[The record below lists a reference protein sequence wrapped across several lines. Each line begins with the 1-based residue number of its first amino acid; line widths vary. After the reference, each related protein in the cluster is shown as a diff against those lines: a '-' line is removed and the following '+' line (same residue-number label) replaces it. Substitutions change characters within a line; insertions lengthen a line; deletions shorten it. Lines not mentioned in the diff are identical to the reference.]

1 VITIMH
7 RRIDL
12 RHALACLLALA
23 GLLAL
28 APAASAAD
36 PAPTLSLDTTFAPP
50 TGIAKFDFTSG
61 SSATDQPYGA
71 AIDGTR
77 TYTVGETR
85 DASGDSQV
93 GIIARRA
100 DGTFDPGFD
109 GNGQLTLGF
118 APSAGRDVGSSIIV
132 LPDHRLRIVGALDV
146 DPGAGTNL
154 DVEVIGL
161 NADGTPDRTFGGGDG
176 VVTFPVGPGND
187 NATRMVADPQGRL
200 AITGSYTTTIAG
212 TTNTTDDTF
221 VALLDPSGNLV
232 PGFATGGIR
241 TFNRSGGQLDD
252 RGADIA
258 TRPGGGFVALL
269 RVETDP
275 GTATAYISVLHAIRA
290 DGSDDPSFGSGGER
304 LLAVGTPDTIPGALV
319 EYGGM
324 LWATGSTKNGA
335 DTDAWL
341 ARTDGNGDNVQY
353 RTFDMRGNVV
363 APTQAVNSQGL
374 DITVVPGVPDTLV
387 VGGYVSTTDGIE
399 WGISAFNDITGDL
412 AKAGY
417 GDIVI
422 PVSGQGQVV
431 GVTAGPGWVGVA
443 GSTLGLSNT
452 GSSTLDSSYNNAKLL
467 IDADKT
473 CDLAL
478 TVPRPLELT
487 VKGDGP
493 GTVNLKVANSGTKS
507 CGGTITAPKHYVLAA
522 GGRKAPLTVA
532 PLAAGAS
539 RTIKNATLRYTGA
552 RRADDTVRFT
562 LHAPA
567 DKTLTNNVASLHVV
581 YAYCDLALRA
591 SRTGSAPT
599 EGARRYRFVLRN
611 RGTDTC
617 RGVGVGVGEG
627 GSRVN
632 GEKGFSLEAGRSA
645 TTSILA
651 SLRRGGKV
659 GARRAITFTVR
670 ARSQVNTANDRVTL
684 HPRLVRVGDSGIRG
698 AGARGL
704 SGSATGGRGKLSR
717 RALAVRSVQVAIH
730 RLGGKRCSWI
740 ASRTGRTRSLK
751 ASRHGCTRKVWMTA
765 SGGRSWRLS
774 LRRSLP
780 RGRYEAFS
788 RAVIGAGFS
797 EGRFSRRD
805 GNLVRFRV
813 G

>member
-1 VITIMH
+1 VTAIMH

-12 RHALACLLALA
+12 VHALACLLALA

-77 TYTVGETR
+77 TYTIGETR
-85 DASGDSQV
+85 DASGDSQI
-93 GIIARRA
+93 GIIARRN
-100 DGTFDPGFD
+100 DGTFDPGFAGD
-109 GNGQLTLGF
+109 GQLTLGN
-118 APSAGRDVGSSIIV
+118 APLAGRDVGASMIV

-146 DPGAGTNL
+146 DNGSGTNL

-187 NATRMVADPQGRL
+187 NPTRIISDAQGRL
-200 AITGSYTTTIAG
+200 AIAGSFTTTIAG

-232 PGFATGGIR
+232 PGFGTGGIR
-241 TFNRSGGQLDD
+241 TFNRSGGQMDD
-252 RGADIA
+252 RAVDIA

-275 GTATAYISVLHAIRA
+275 GTPTAYISVLHAIRD
-290 DGSDDPSFGSGGER
+290 DGSDDPAFGTGGER
-304 LLAVGTPDTIPGALV
+304 ILTVGTPDTIPGALIN
-319 EYGGM
+319 YGGM

-341 ARTDGNGDNVQY
+341 ARTDGNGNGAQY

-374 DITVVPGVPDTLV
+374 DLTVVPGVPDTLA

-443 GSTLGLSNT
+443 GSTLGLSST

-467 IDADKT
+467 IDADKA

-487 VKGDGP
+487 MKGDAA
-493 GTVNLKVANSGTKS
+493 GTVNLKVANAGTKS
-507 CGGTITAPKHYVLAA
+507 CGGTITAPKHYVLSA
-522 GGRKAPLTVA
+522 GGKKAPLTVA

-539 RTIKNATLRYTGA
+539 RTIKNATLRYTGT
-552 RRADDTVRFT
+552 RRADDTVAFK
-562 LHAPA
+562 LAAPA
-567 DKTLTNNVASLHVV
+567 DKTTTNNVATLHVV
-581 YAYCDLALRA
+581 YAYCDLGLRA
-591 SRTGSAPT
+591 SKAGSAPN
-599 EGARRYRFVLRN
+599 EGTRRYRFVLRN

-617 RGVGVGVGEG
+617 RGVGVGVAKG
-627 GSRVN
+627 GSRTS
-632 GEKGFSLEAGRSA
+632 GERPFSLDAGRSA

-651 SLRRGGKV
+651 SLRRGGKI

-670 ARSQVNTANDRVTL
+670 AKSQVNAANDHVTL
-684 HPRLVRVGDSGIRG
+684 HPRLVRVGDSRVRR
-698 AGARGL
+698 AGARGV
-704 SGSATGGRGKLSR
+704 SGSATRGRGKLSR

-730 RLGGKRCSWI
+730 RLGGKRCTWI
-740 ASRTGRTRSLK
+740 ASTAGRTRAFK
-751 ASRHGCTRKVWMTA
+751 ASRHGCTHKVWMTA
-765 SGGRSWRLS
+765 AGGRSWHLS
-774 LRRSLP
+774 LQRSLP

-788 RAVIGAGFS
+788 RAVIGAGFA
-797 EGRFSRRD
+797 EGRFGRAD